1 MATIINF
8 TQHNATEE
16 QVAAGV
22 IDSIPAQV
30 RAEVLTFSSL
40 PTVEEIWSRA
50 DKAVGLI
57 TPHVEPGTQ
66 VMIGGAPFFMGRN
79 PRFVGQVFRH
89 YHFQNF
95 LYFCVV
101 IPDLWG
107 KSSDTTGKKKRCH
120 IACRN
125 PRFVGQVFRRVV
137 VVKSEKPAPS

>member
-66 VMIGGAPFFMGRN
+66 VMIGGAPFFMGALEAVLKAAGYKPVYAFSER
-79 PRFVGQVFRH
+79 VSVDVTQ
-89 YHFQNF
+89 
-95 LYFCVV
+95 
-101 IPDLWG
+101 PDG
-107 KSSDTTGKKKRCH
+107 S
-120 IACRN
+120 
-125 PRFVGQVFRRVV
+125 
-137 VVKSEKPAPS
+137 VVKTSKFAHKGFVEV